1 MKIQVHLVPL
11 LVMFVVNRQVRSL
24 VDTLTEVVR
33 PINIYEVLVNPT
45 FCDMV
50 WKLAFITVVYLLISK
65 MFSK

>member
-1 MKIQVHLVPL
+1 MKTQAYLVPL
-11 LVMFVVNRQVRSL
+11 LVMVVVNREVRSL

-50 WKLAFITVVYLLISK
+50 WKLAFITVVYLVFSK